1 MGMSK
6 MNNTHGE
13 KDYRAA
19 YYYLGKAASRGHV
32 KAREEMAIAM
42 MFGDHVAR
50 NITGSREIF
59 EDLSLNKASPR
70 AQFFLG
76 FFYASGLGVKSN
88 QAKSLTYFT
97 FGALGGDPLAQ
108 MALGY
113 RYWSSINVVSSS
125 Y

>member
-76 FFYASGLGVKSN
+76 FFSRHLVLESN
-88 QAKSLTYFT
+88 QIKQNRLLISHLERWAVIYLLRWLSDIVI
-97 FGALGGDPLAQ
+97 GHQ
-108 MALGY
+108 
-113 RYWSSINVVSSS
+113 
-125 Y
+125 